1 MHAAEAAMIVM
12 AKPLKIIGR
21 CHFEVR
27 TRQRRRKFLAD
38 RVQDAKACLLPNA
51 LENYR
56 ELKHDRVVAERGA
69 ARSAGQ
75 ESHRSRFVLG
85 ELGTDSVRREIRSGG
100 DAAVIY
106 TDCRCTGGE
115 GGCETCA
122 DRSIGD
128 GGDGR
133 NRGAPVRVD
142 RDVLSRAVTEGASGS
157 ELLGCAD
164 RDGRVRGGNRDRYK
178 SACPHDDGGGT
189 SDAGCDCRNGQRAGP
204 LCVQDAAATHIGE
217 LRFRGS
223 PGNVRQSGRAA
234 VAVDTRGREFQGCM
248 GLNPRVCGRNR
259 NRNQCDVR
267 NRERRGLGDGA
278 PGSHDGGASGSQ
290 TRGGTSVIDGSND
303 GVR

>member
-157 ELLGCAD
+157 ELLGRA
-164 RDGRVRGGNRDRYK
+164 RGD
-178 SACPHDDGGGT
+178 
-189 SDAGCDCRNGQRAGP
+189 
-204 LCVQDAAATHIGE
+204 
-217 LRFRGS
+217 
-223 PGNVRQSGRAA
+223 
-234 VAVDTRGREFQGCM
+234 
-248 GLNPRVCGRNR
+248 
-259 NRNQCDVR
+259 
-267 NRERRGLGDGA
+267 
-278 PGSHDGGASGSQ
+278 
-290 TRGGTSVIDGSND
+290 
-303 GVR
+303 